1 VNCPPWALL
10 LVALSTLQKLNY
22 AGQSNT
28 SIEAMLTTIRGC
40 ALALPSKT
48 LSLEDQQQAFEVH
61 KLCIALSERIS
72 EPPVA
77 APNPSQCTFDGY
89 YPDCLP
95 DAQPIIRVGLP
106 EDDPKA
112 VNRAVQSRALLY
124 EAAWLQLINAAYPR
138 DANKILDLLDQW
150 MHGNEERRRERTPH
164 LNPMDLRTLI
174 RKIDHFLLQDPAFH

>member
-1 VNCPPWALL
+1 
-10 LVALSTLQKLNY
+10 
-22 AGQSNT
+22 
-28 SIEAMLTTIRGC
+28 
-40 ALALPSKT
+40 
-48 LSLEDQQQAFEVH
+48 
-61 KLCIALSERIS
+61 
-72 EPPVA
+72 
-77 APNPSQCTFDGY
+77 
-89 YPDCLP
+89 LP

-124 EAAWLQLINAAYPR
+124 EAAWLQLITAAYPR

-174 RKIDHFLLQDPAFH
+174 RKIDHFLLQDPAFHKERGRFRLQLLAFLKTSHPLHEKQVALQSLLRLGTFSQQPTPEPTQAENTL